1 MIIGILISLFSTC
14 GDFIESFLKRTAA
27 VKDSGDIFPG
37 HGGMLDR
44 VFLINFRWMLLVLV
58 RLLYIVISFA
68 YMGKIISIEFT
79 FHKIYKTNFFLILE
93 LILFLIKY
101 IIPIFIIIE
110 LILYLIYNNYFNLDF

>member
-68 YMGKIISIEFT
+68 YMGKII
-79 FHKIYKTNFFLILE
+79 
-93 LILFLIKY
+93 
-101 IIPIFIIIE
+101 
-110 LILYLIYNNYFNLDF
+110 